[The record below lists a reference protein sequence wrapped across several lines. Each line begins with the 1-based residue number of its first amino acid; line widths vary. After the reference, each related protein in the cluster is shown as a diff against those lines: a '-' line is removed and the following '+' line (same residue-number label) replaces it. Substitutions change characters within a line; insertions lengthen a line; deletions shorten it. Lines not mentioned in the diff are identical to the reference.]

1 MSDFMLSQVQGLLTR
16 VGDDLEKMGR
26 THNAQ
31 MDTVLGAIDDLAA
44 NLFATQ
50 AILCMMLK
58 DKPVDAA
65 AAKAWVTQQA
75 GGASNAPKALE
86 VVDLLLKSAK

>member
-1 MSDFMLSQVQGLLTR
+1 MSDFMLIQVQGLLTR

-26 THNAQ
+26 QHNAQ

-65 AAKAWVTQQA
+65 AAKAWITKQS
-75 GGASNAPKALE
+75 GGASNTPKAIEL
-86 VVDLLLKSAK
+86 VDLLLNSK